1 MKQVFVVHGISDC
14 PACLRACADLMS
26 EYPKYEYVFVNCDF
40 SSLHRKRLKE
50 IYGQK
55 TFPIIVCVTPDGEE
69 LIGGHKELKERLSG
83 VAHHSEYPA
92 PPIRDKV

>member
-14 PACLRACADLMS
+14 PACLHACADLMS
-26 EYPKYEYVFVNCDF
+26 EYPRFEYVFVNCDF
-40 SSLHRKRLKE
+40 SAIHRDRLKK

-55 TFPIIVCVTPDGEE
+55 TFPIIVCVTPAGEE
-69 LIGGHKELKERLSG
+69 LVGGYKELRERLRGSG
-83 VAHHSEYPA
+83 EDARYPA